1 MLMDNSCYDI
11 NRITA
16 IFQQVLTNFT
26 HQINQYGFKNNLS
39 ECLSIAAEAGNFI
52 RTERQ
57 HFQAN
62 SVEVKSFNQLVSY
75 VDKTAEEILVK
86 GLSAALPEA
95 GFITEEET
103 IATQNK
109 EWMWVIDP
117 LDGTTNFI
125 HNLPVYSVSIG
136 LLKNNKPMMGIVYEV
151 NKDEMFYAWNGGG
164 AFLNGQPISVK
175 TNADL
180 GKSLL
185 ATGFPYYD
193 YQQMDAYLDT
203 LKYFMKNTQGM
214 RRMGSAAIDLAY
226 TACGRFD
233 AFFEYGLSP
242 WDVAGGICLIEEA
255 GGVIADFEGGNNA
268 LFGRSIMGSSKA
280 LFPAFS
286 KVIKDNF
293 VK

>member
-1 MLMDNSCYDI
+1 MDLKTICQN
-11 NRITA
+11 A
-16 IFQQVLTNFT
+16 
-26 HQINQYGFKNNLS
+26 
-39 ECLSIAAEAGNFI
+39 CLIAAEAGNFI

>member
-1 MLMDNSCYDI
+1 MDLKTICQN
-11 NRITA
+11 A
-16 IFQQVLTNFT
+16 
-26 HQINQYGFKNNLS
+26 
-39 ECLSIAAEAGNFI
+39 CLIAAEAGNFI

-86 GLSAALPEA
+86 GLSIALPEA

-286 KVIKDNF
+286 KVIRDNF

>member
-1 MLMDNSCYDI
+1 MDLKTICQN
-11 NRITA
+11 A
-16 IFQQVLTNFT
+16 
-26 HQINQYGFKNNLS
+26 
-39 ECLSIAAEAGNFI
+39 CLVAAEAGNFI

-57 HFQAN
+57 HFQSN

-86 GLSAALPEA
+86 GLSIALPEA

-151 NKDEMFYAWNGGG
+151 NKVEMFYAWNGGG

>member
-1 MLMDNSCYDI
+1 MDLKTICQN
-11 NRITA
+11 A
-16 IFQQVLTNFT
+16 
-26 HQINQYGFKNNLS
+26 
-39 ECLSIAAEAGNFI
+39 CLIAAEAGNFI

-136 LLKNNKPMMGIVYEV
+136 LVKNNKPMMGIVYEV

-286 KVIKDNF
+286 KVIRDNF

>member
-1 MLMDNSCYDI
+1 MDLKTICQN
-11 NRITA
+11 A
-16 IFQQVLTNFT
+16 
-26 HQINQYGFKNNLS
+26 
-39 ECLSIAAEAGNFI
+39 CLVAAEAGNFI

-86 GLSAALPEA
+86 GLSIALPEA

-286 KVIKDNF
+286 KVIRDNF

>member
-1 MLMDNSCYDI
+1 MDLKTICQN
-11 NRITA
+11 A
-16 IFQQVLTNFT
+16 
-26 HQINQYGFKNNLS
+26 
-39 ECLSIAAEAGNFI
+39 CLIAAEAGNFI

-86 GLSAALPEA
+86 GLLAALPEA

-268 LFGRSIMGSSKA
+268 LFGKSIMGSSKA